1 MEQAPCALAAIKDG
15 YVVFANSLFREL
27 AGMPLLQ
34 LMTVHDLVVSLCA
47 DECSHQA
54 LERFLQ
60 SIKAPDA
67 EAGDGLDAVQFRG
80 RKADGSICS
89 LSINGKQSGDALIIH
104 LQELSGLSVAVGES
118 ADLLERMALAE
129 QESQDG
135 ALIWHRI
142 EDQLVCNTQLLDM
155 LGMDDQVAHVWLH
168 QHFVDLLHP
177 EDVSLFMKELGQLLS
192 EDAEHGCEVRMRHS
206 RGHYPWLSIRG
217 RVVLRSAQGQA
228 ERVVFSIRDISVAKA
243 TEQAL
248 RSSVSQQLLF
258 FDLAPVG
265 ICVLEGMRIT
275 QINRTMVDLFPP
287 LWKRGTERI
296 LQEFLTEIG
305 LFQLMGSAHAERLS
319 RRERRVLHHFG
330 DKWLSLSAQGLAVE
344 QGDPIW
350 LVVIEDVSVQESLR
364 RSLAEAKSRAEASH
378 RLTLTLLDNFRHE
391 FNTPLNSIIGFA
403 DLIGASTG
411 EPEVAAWSAHIQQAA
426 TDLHQKIGRLTRI
439 AKLRA
444 ANANTGNQAFSVSSL
459 MADLIATHLA
469 KAQTAGW
476 DLVTDNQAG
485 TREIHANHIGVREAI
500 GILLEHAIR
509 HLPAGKITV
518 RIALQMESTGHGQ
531 VFPAVLSVQ
540 ISIRCNDAGSAKPYP
555 GLITHSPMT
564 PAEPVGDEEDNPG
577 LELVM
582 INAIL
587 DASGGSM
594 KTEWLE
600 EHGTTVGLSFPV
612 MVEPL

>member
-1 MEQAPCALAAIKDG
+1 
-15 YVVFANSLFREL
+15 
-27 AGMPLLQ
+27 
-34 LMTVHDLVVSLCA
+34 MTVHDLFASLCV

-89 LSINGKQSGDALIIH
+89 LSLNGKQSGDALIIH

-129 QESQDG
+129 QELQDG
-135 ALIWHRI
+135 AVIWDCIQDR
-142 EDQLVCNTQLLDM
+142 LVCSTQLLDM
-155 LGMDDQVAHVWLH
+155 LGMDDQVAPVWLH
-168 QHFVDLLHP
+168 QQFLDLLHP
-177 EDVSLFMKELGQLLS
+177 EDVGLFMKELRQLLS
-192 EDAEHGCEVRMRHS
+192 DGAAHRCEVRIRHS
-206 RGHYPWLSIRG
+206 RGHYLWLSIRCK
-217 RVVLRSAQGQA
+217 VVLRSALGQA
-228 ERVVFSIRDISVAKA
+228 ERVVFSFKDISVAKA

-265 ICVLEGMRIT
+265 LCVLEGMRIT

-305 LFQLMGSAHAERLS
+305 LFQLMGTPDAERLAH
-319 RRERRVLHHFG
+319 RERRVLHHFG

-344 QGDPIW
+344 QSDPIW
-350 LVVIEDVSVQESLR
+350 LVVIEDVSLQESLR
-364 RSLAEAKSRAEASH
+364 RSLAEAKSRAEDSH
-378 RLTLTLLDNFRHE
+378 LLTLTLLDNFRHE
-391 FNTPLNSIIGFA
+391 FNTPFNSIIGFA
-403 DLIGASTG
+403 DLIVASTG

-476 DLVTDNQAG
+476 DLVTDNQVG
-485 TREIHANHIGVREAI
+485 TREIHANYVGVREAI

-518 RIALQMESTGHGQ
+518 RIALHMQSTGHGQ
-531 VFPAVLSVQ
+531 VFPALLSVQ
-540 ISIRCNDAGSAKPYP
+540 ISFRCSDAGPAKPYP
-555 GLITHSPMT
+555 GLYIHSPMT
-564 PAEPVGDEEDNPG
+564 PAEPVGDEEDNPS

-582 INAIL
+582 MNAIL
-587 DASGGSM
+587 EASGGSM
-594 KTEWLE
+594 TTGWSE
-600 EHGTTVGLSFPV
+600 ELGTTVGLSFPV
-612 MVEPL
+612 IVEPL